1 MPKCA
6 FLKKGNT
13 ISIDGSFS
21 PCCQF
26 EWQHPAPT
34 DYQDFIELRQA
45 KDQMMQS
52 EDWIPECRWC
62 KDDHEF
68 KGESMKDYA
77 NQFIKGNHWEL
88 YFNNTCNL
96 ACRMCYAWL
105 SSTWEQNIKQNPNL
119 DWDKNYIADTTSKR
133 SFKFDE
139 IVFFNDLPNVQ
150 HIKLLG
156 GEPFLMKEVKRV
168 LDHILSKGYS
178 PNIDLHITTNLMQP
192 INEWWEKVFESFR
205 STRLI
210 GSVDGLYERYD
221 YIRPGAKFDTAM
233 KTVEQVKKLCHR
245 NDKLIFNISCTG
257 QTLNASQHTTIRQ
270 FWKNHNIPLD
280 IEQMYYPEFMSY
292 RSLNPDLRK
301 QFGIETTLQYDPMAF
316 RKLVEQM
323 HIQDSVHGT
332 SFEKTCP
339 ELFLK

>member
-6 FLKKGNT
+6 FLQKGNT

-34 DYQDFIELRQA
+34 NYQDFIQLRQS
-45 KDQMMQS
+45 KDELMQS
-52 EDWIPECRWC
+52 DEWIPECRWC

-105 SSTWEQNIKQNPNL
+105 SSTWEQNIKRNPNL
-119 DWDKNYIADTTSKR
+119 AWDKNYVADPDSIR

-139 IVFFNDLPNVQ
+139 TVFYDDLPNVR
-150 HIKLLG
+150 HLKLLG

-168 LDHILSKGYS
+168 LDHVMMKGYAHQ
-178 PNIDLHITTNLMQP
+178 IDLHVTTNLMQS
-192 INEWWEKVFESFR
+192 IDDWWQGVFASFR
-205 STRLI
+205 TTRLI
-210 GSVDGLYERYD
+210 GSVDGLGQRYD
-221 YIRPGAKFDTAM
+221 YIRPGAKFETAM
-233 KTVEQVKKLCHR
+233 NTVQQIKKITAS
-245 NDKLIFNISCTG
+245 NPKLIFNISCTG
-257 QTLNASQHTTIRQ
+257 QTLNASQYNDIKT
-270 FWKNHNIPLD
+270 FWKHEGIQLD

-292 RSLNPDLRK
+292 RSLHPDLRK
-301 QFGIETTLQYDPMAF
+301 QFGIETTLEYDPKCF
-316 RKLVEQM
+316 EKLVEQM
-323 HIQDSVHGT
+323 HIQDSIHGT
-332 SFEKTCP
+332 SFNKACP
-339 ELFLK
+339 ELFF